1 MTTPTVYVCRN
12 WHAGTRPDCGVCGE
26 QRLSEWDQAT
36 VEADLRGA
44 VSVVARELAE
54 LDPSRDE
61 DIYDVAREL
70 GCNVDGDP
78 RDGNGSAVYLIFSAP
93 GPCGDDSDGW
103 GLYGWVEA
111 TDPDTGEQV
120 ALAET
125 QVES

>member
-1 MTTPTVYVCRN
+1 MTTTVYICRN

-61 DIYDVAREL
+61 DIYDVARKL
-70 GCNVDGDP
+70 DCNVDGDP
-78 RDGNGSAVYLIFSAP
+78 RDGSGSVVYLSY
-93 GPCGDDSDGW
+93 DDGRW
-103 GLYGWVEA
+103 GVSGWVEA
-111 TDPDTGEQV
+111 TDPDTGEQL

-125 QVES
+125 EKQEV

>member
-1 MTTPTVYVCRN
+1 MTTTVYICRN

-36 VEADLRGA
+36 VEADLGGA

-78 RDGNGSAVYLIFSAP
+78 RDGSGSAVYLHFDLSS
-93 GPCGDDSDGW
+93 GDGW
-103 GLYGWVEA
+103 GVYGWVEA
-111 TDPDTGEQV
+111 TDPGTGEQV
-120 ALAET
+120 ASAET
-125 QVES
+125 RAES